1 MKIQSVLR
9 GVIASV
15 ALVGSMFSVAHAA
28 DIGTLAAGQILA
40 GVDTNNKPYSY
51 IENGKVTGFDVELI
65 RAIAAK
71 RGMTA
76 EFRAQDFSG
85 LLPSVASKQID
96 LAAGCISITNDRLK
110 IVDFS
115 DGYVFDY
122 LSVATLPGSTLTS
135 DVASVKGKR
144 IGVIQGT
151 IEDTYWEK
159 YLPGAQIVR
168 FPNLTAGFLAF
179 RNKYIDGYFV
189 DKSLVDGLEAKY
201 PQLKIT
207 TKIDI
212 SALDQPAGF
221 AIRKGN
227 KTLEDALNATLK
239 ELIADGTWMKLY
251 MQFHPGYKEP
261 SPLPPY
267 HLKTGS

>member
-9 GVIASV
+9 SVIASV
-15 ALVGSMFSVAHAA
+15 ALVGSMFSVAQAA
-28 DIGTLAAGQILA
+28 DIGTLTPGQILV

-51 IENGKVTGFDVELI
+51 IDGGKVTGFDVELI

-85 LLPSVASKQID
+85 LLPSVASRQID

-122 LSVATLPGSTLTS
+122 LSVATLPGTTLTS

-168 FPNLTAGFLAF
+168 FPNLTAGLLAF

-221 AIRKGN
+221 PIRKGN
-227 KTLEDALNATLK
+227 KQLEDALNATLK

-251 MQFHPGYKEP
+251 MQFHPGYKQP

>member
-1 MKIQSVLR
+1 MKIQRLLKGLV
-9 GVIASV
+9 AS
-15 ALVGSMFSVAHAA
+15 AMLVGSIFQVAKAA
-28 DIGTLAAGQILA
+28 DIGTLVPGQILV

-76 EFRAQDFSG
+76 DFRAQDFSG
-85 LLPSVASKQID
+85 LLPSVSSQQID
-96 LAAGCISITNDRLK
+96 LAAGCISITKDRLK

-122 LSVATLPGSTLTS
+122 LSVATLPGSTVTS
-135 DVASVKGKR
+135 DVASVKGRR

-168 FPNLTAGFLAF
+168 FPNLTAGLMAF
-179 RNKYIDGYFV
+179 RNKYIDGYFI
-189 DKSLVDGLEAKY
+189 DKSLVDGLETKY
-201 PQLKIT
+201 PQLNIT

-212 SALDQPAGF
+212 SALDQPAAF
-221 AIRKGN
+221 ALHKGN
-227 KTLEDALNATLK
+227 AKLAEALNGTLK
-239 ELIADGTWMKLY
+239 ELVADGTWMKLY
-251 MQFHPGYKEP
+251 MQFHPGYKNP

-267 HLKTGS
+267 FLKAGS